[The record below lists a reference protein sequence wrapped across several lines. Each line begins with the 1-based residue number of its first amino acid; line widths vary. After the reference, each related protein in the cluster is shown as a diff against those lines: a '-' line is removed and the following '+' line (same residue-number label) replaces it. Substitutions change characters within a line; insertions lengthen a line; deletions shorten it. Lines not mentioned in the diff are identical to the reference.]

1 MLCFLSEFLS
11 LFLFVVAAAGR
22 EHGPDVTTVVVSEF
36 SDALLPCSLS
46 TKENLQGKHFN
57 WIKDNNVEV
66 FFYNA
71 SVYPNN
77 SHPGFEKLLQ
87 ERTFHLPE
95 QLTLGNASIKIE
107 FVKLE
112 DAGNYTCIIPRLQAK
127 EERSTIRLVVEP
139 ILRDRSL
146 EIPGALVKPFARILD
161 SSVEGVLLRCEVH
174 GAVIKP
180 TVRWLDGDGNVPPT
194 MELTVDERG
203 GRYFVY
209 LLIAVQKTYD
219 NYYRCEA
226 TQEEI
231 SHRVY
236 DDVSVPEQMFESC
249 PDVFVWIAVW
259 FSGVLSLAAVLAM
272 VTCTKCIIKHARKR
286 SRWPIT
292 DWSFEPELKL

>member
-11 LFLFVVAAAGR
+11 LFLFFVAAAGR
-22 EHGPDVTTVVVSEF
+22 EHGPDVSTVVVSEF
-36 SDALLPCSLS
+36 SDAVLPCSLS
-46 TKENLQGKHFN
+46 TKENLQRKHFN
-57 WIKDNNVEV
+57 WIKDDNMEV

-71 SVYPNN
+71 SVCPSN
-77 SHPGFEKLLQ
+77 SHPGFKKPLQ
-87 ERTFHLPE
+87 ERVFHFPE
-95 QLTLGNASIKIE
+95 QLPLGNASIRIE

-127 EERSTIRLVVEP
+127 EERFTIRLVVEP

-161 SSVEGVLLRCEVH
+161 SSVDGVLLRCEVH

-180 TVRWLDGDGNVPPT
+180 TVRWLDADGNVPLK
-194 MELTVDERG
+194 MELTDYERD
-203 GRYFVY
+203 GRYFVF

-219 NYYRCEA
+219 DYYRCEA

-231 SHRVY
+231 HHRVY
-236 DDVSVPEQMFESC
+236 DDISVPEQMFESC

-259 FSGVLSLAAVLAM
+259 FSGVLSVAAVLGVVA
-272 VTCTKCIIKHARKR
+272 CTKCIIKRVRKR

>member
-1 MLCFLSEFLS
+1 NAISLLCS
-11 LFLFVVAAAGR
+11 
-22 EHGPDVTTVVVSEF
+22 DVTTVVVSEF
-36 SDALLPCSLS
+36 SDAVLPCSLS

-57 WIKDNNVEV
+57 WTKDYNVEV

-71 SVYPNN
+71 SVYPHN
-77 SHPGFEKLLQ
+77 SHPGFEKPLK
-87 ERTFHLPE
+87 ERVFHFPE
-95 QLTLGNASIKIE
+95 QLTLGNASIRIE

-112 DAGNYTCIIPRLQAK
+112 DAGNYTCVISRLQAK

-146 EIPGALVKPFARILD
+146 EVPGALVKPFARILD
-161 SSVEGVLLRCEVH
+161 SSVDGVLLRCEVH

-180 TVRWLDGDGNVPPT
+180 TVRWLDGNGNILPT
-194 MELTVDERG
+194 MEPTVDERG

-219 NYYRCEA
+219 DYYCCEA

-231 SHRVY
+231 NHRVY

-249 PDVFVWIAVW
+249 PGVFVWIAVW
-259 FSGVLSLAAVLAM
+259 FSGVLSLAAVLSVVA
-272 VTCTKCIIKHARKR
+272 CTKCIVKRVRKGE
-286 SRWPIT
+286 
-292 DWSFEPELKL
+292 FKGF